1 MCIRDSLYI
10 SSLFKNKP
18 LLQYKSPNK
27 KRRNNLNFIFQ
38 RFSVPFY
45 TFKYLIS
52 KFRTFSK
59 TFSKSFEQMK
69 LTVIYFP
76 FSKRPKKVNRQKWET
91 IFRKK
96 RKGLNPTDIFPFVF
110 QLLVSSFILIVPF
123 KIKLQKQTQLNAFFL
138 PFFFFSRIR
147 FCASTQKKFEG

>member
-1 MCIRDSLYI
+1 
-10 SSLFKNKP
+10 
-18 LLQYKSPNK
+18 
-27 KRRNNLNFIFQ
+27 
-38 RFSVPFY
+38 
-45 TFKYLIS
+45 
-52 KFRTFSK
+52 
-59 TFSKSFEQMK
+59 MK

-138 PFFFFSRIR
+138 PFFFSPELDFVPPPKKNLRGKFFVQLFYFKKVALGKASKDNDRILPPNSWR
-147 FCASTQKKFEG
+147 DEQREFLTKLARLTS